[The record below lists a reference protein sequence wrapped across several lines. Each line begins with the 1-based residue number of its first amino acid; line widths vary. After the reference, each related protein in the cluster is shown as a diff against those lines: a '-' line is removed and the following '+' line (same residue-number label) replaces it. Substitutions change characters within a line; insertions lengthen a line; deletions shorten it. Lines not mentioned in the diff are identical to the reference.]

1 MSKDGRSKL
10 LLATHT
16 FTSLCVYLCVLHSY
30 AGQPSPTPSQEC
42 WRQLLTGSVK
52 GKTKHDD
59 DEEKILFSP
68 LITELTSSSL
78 LPSDHSCMF
87 LPLIKAILKA
97 LELKHSLL
105 LKIRFLKIKKHL

>member
-16 FTSLCVYLCVLHSY
+16 FPSLCVYLCVLHSY

-52 GKTKHDD
+52 GKTEHDE
-59 DEEKILFSP
+59 EEKILFSP
-68 LITELTSSSL
+68 SITEPSSSSV

-87 LPLIKAILKA
+87 LPFIKAILKA

-105 LKIRFLKIKKHL
+105 LRISFLKIKKHL